1 MLTALLGAVAAALA
15 VVALRARRRATAL
28 AERLATASRE
38 LERLQQS
45 FTRFAP
51 AEVVED
57 IIARGVST
65 MPVTKEVTVLFADLR
80 GFTALAETMPP
91 SDLVRMLNGW
101 FAAMADAVAAHRG
114 HLAKFLGDGFLALFG
129 ALEANPWQTDDAV
142 RAALAMRAAVRG
154 YNARLR
160 DQGLPPLAI
169 AVGIHRG
176 PVVAGLLGTDLLVEY
191 GVIGA
196 TVNLASRVER
206 LTREHGTDVLVTSA
220 VRDVLDPRVRLRAL
234 PPAMVPGVAE
244 PVSTFAVEAG
254 VAAPAE

>member
-1 MLTALLGAVAAALA
+1 MLSALLAALA
-15 VVALRARRRATAL
+15 GVLGVLTWRAQRRAATL
-28 AERLATASRE
+28 ARRLATASRE
-38 LERLQQS
+38 LEALQQS

-65 MPVTKEVTVLFADLR
+65 APVAKEVTVLFADLR

-91 SDLVRMLNGW
+91 ADLVRVLNGW
-101 FAAMADAVAAHRG
+101 FAAMAGALAAHRG

-129 ALEANPWQTDDAV
+129 ALETNPWQTDDAV
-142 RAALAMRAAVRG
+142 QAALAMRAALHD
-154 YNARLR
+154 YNAQLAAEGR
-160 DQGLPPLAI
+160 PPLAI

-176 PVVAGLLGTDLLVEY
+176 PVIAGVLGTALLVEY

-206 LTREHGTDVLVTSA
+206 LTREHDTDVLVTAA
-220 VRDVLDPRVRLRAL
+220 VRDVLDPRIRLRPMPLAT
-234 PPAMVPGVAE
+234 VPGIAGPVA
-244 PVSTFAVEAG
+244 TFAVEDVEATSRG
-254 VAAPAE
+254 

>member
-1 MLTALLGAVAAALA
+1 MLTALLGAVALVLGAL
-15 VVALRARRRATAL
+15 ALRARRRAAAL
-28 AERLATASRE
+28 AERLATTSRE
-38 LERLQQS
+38 LEALQQN

-65 MPVTKEVTVLFADLR
+65 GPVTKEVTVLFADLR
-80 GFTALAETMPP
+80 GFTALAEGMPP
-91 SDLVRMLNGW
+91 GDLVPLLNGW
-101 FAAMADAVAAHRG
+101 FAVMADAIAAHRG

-142 RAALAMRAAVRG
+142 RAALAMRAALRD

-160 DQGLPPLAI
+160 SEGLPPLAI

-176 PVVAGLLGTDLLVEY
+176 PVVAGLLGTDVLVEY
-191 GVIGA
+191 GVLGA

-206 LTREHGTDVLVTSA
+206 LTREHGTDVLVTAA
-220 VRDVLDPRVRLRAL
+220 VRDVLDPRIRLRAL
-234 PPAMVPGVAE
+234 PPAPVPGVAE
-244 PVSTFAVEAG
+244 PVATFAVEDAA
-254 VAAPAE
+254 VA